1 MIRVAEEVE
10 GGTLLPDLTPL
21 LDVIFIMLVFLLLSA
36 NSVPRALQLELPEDA
51 HSMAKQQ
58 TPPKTMTVSLSEEN
72 NALRWALDAKP
83 VASWAAL
90 TAAISAAKAR
100 DPERMLIIEAQQTT
114 DLNDFLKLMT
124 WLQQQGYPAAHILM
138 QDAE

>member
-51 HSMAKQQ
+51 HHMAEQQ
-58 TPPKTMTVSLSEEN
+58 TPPKTMTVSLSEQN
-72 NALRWALDAKP
+72 GAPRWALDTQP
-83 VASWAAL
+83 LASWEAL
-90 TAAISAAKAR
+90 TTAIRAARSS
-100 DPERMLIIEAQQTT
+100 DPERMLVIEAEQST
-114 DLNDFLKLMT
+114 DLNRFLKLMT